1 MKELLEAGVHF
12 GHQTKRWNPKMKEY
26 IFGERNGIYIIDLQ
40 KTLKMF
46 KEASKFVQDL
56 AAEGRIVLFVGTKR
70 QAQDAIAEEA
80 DRAGMFYVNQRW
92 LGGLLTNWVTVQ
104 KSVKRLKEL
113 DEMATDGR
121 YELLPKKE
129 VIKLERERKH
139 LQANLAGIKNMS
151 RLPDAIFV
159 IDSNKEQIAVRE
171 ARKLGIPVVA
181 VVDTNCDPSEV
192 DYVIPGNDDA
202 LRAIRLFASKISDSI
217 VEGVA
222 AGDRQAD
229 GRTGRSSR
237 VQRTGRRQLPPRAR
251 KLRPKQA
258 PRTSAW
264 KTCWAAE
271 PRRRRPPHRTP
282 RKRYRR
288 SKARRYKR
296 NWFTDFGPARV
307 ATPRVDFCQDIF
319 TEARGIADDRI
330 RAWGSGIQEGTIL
343 RNGHNYREYLCCTS
357 KRAPRKDR
365 SAHDGLQAGSDRSQG
380 RSRTGGDPSA
390 QEGNFRGSEESQRA

>member
-1 MKELLEAGVHF
+1 LATITMKELLEAGVHF

-56 AAEGRIVLFVGTKR
+56 ANDGRIVLFVGTKR

-80 DRAGMFYVNQRW
+80 QRCGMFYINQRW

-202 LRAIRLFASKISDSI
+202 LRAIRLFTSKISESI
-217 VEGVA
+217 AEGAQLMTDKQVADMQAASDAAQAAESAASEVHVEDAAVDAAEDISMEQVLGPGTHKKPVA
-222 AGDRQAD
+222 A
-229 GRTGRSSR
+229 
-237 VQRTGRRQLPPRAR
+237 
-251 KLRPKQA
+251 
-258 PRTSAW
+258 
-264 KTCWAAE
+264 
-271 PRRRRPPHRTP
+271 
-282 RKRYRR
+282 
-288 SKARRYKR
+288 
-296 NWFTDFGPARV
+296 
-307 ATPRVDFCQDIF
+307 
-319 TEARGIADDRI
+319 
-330 RAWGSGIQEGTIL
+330 
-343 RNGHNYREYLCCTS
+343 
-357 KRAPRKDR
+357 
-365 SAHDGLQAGSDRSQG
+365 
-380 RSRTGGDPSA
+380 
-390 QEGNFRGSEESQRA
+390 SEEAELPKVESQTV

>member
-1 MKELLEAGVHF
+1 LATITMKELLEAGVHF
-12 GHQTKRWNPKMKEY
+12 GHQTKRWNPRMKEY

-56 AAEGRIVLFVGTKR
+56 ANDGRIVLFVGTKR

-80 DRAGMFYVNQRW
+80 QRCGMFYINQRW
-92 LGGLLTNWVTVQ
+92 LGGLLTNWITVQ

-202 LRAIRLFASKISDSI
+202 LRAIRLFTSKISESI
-217 VEGVA
+217 AEGAQLMTDKQVA
-222 AGDRQAD
+222 DMQAATD
-229 GRTGRSSR
+229 
-237 VQRTGRRQLPPRAR
+237 
-251 KLRPKQA
+251 QA
-258 PRTSAW
+258 A
-264 KTCWAAE
+264 AAE
-271 PRRRRPPHRTP
+271 AAVVEE
-282 RKRYRR
+282 YRDEETGAVDA
-288 SKARRYKR
+288 SE
-296 NWFTDFGPARV
+296 DISMEEVLGPGTHKKPAV
-307 ATPRVDFCQDIF
+307 AE
-319 TEARGIADDRI
+319 EA
-330 RAWGSGIQEGTIL
+330 EL
-343 RNGHNYREYLCCTS
+343 P
-357 KRAPRKDR
+357 KV
-365 SAHDGLQAGSDRSQG
+365 
-380 RSRTGGDPSA
+380 
-390 QEGNFRGSEESQRA
+390 ESQTV

>member
-56 AAEGRIVLFVGTKR
+56 AAEGRVILFVGTKR
-70 QAQDAIAEEA
+70 QAQDAISEEA
-80 DRAGMFYVNQRW
+80 QRCSMFYVNQRW

-121 YELLPKKE
+121 YDLLPKKE

-139 LQANLAGIKNMS
+139 LQANLAGIKNMT

-171 ARKLGIPVVA
+171 SRKLGIPVVA

-202 LRAIRLFASKISDSI
+202 LRAIRLFTSKISESI
-217 VEGVA
+217 AEGVHARDDKATADIQAVAATPEPAVETPADIEFSEVAAESVPA
-222 AGDRQAD
+222 AGLQSPSID
-229 GRTGRSSR
+229 GEEIRMEDVLGKGT
-237 VQRTGRRQLPPRAR
+237 
-251 KLRPKQA
+251 
-258 PRTSAW
+258 
-264 KTCWAAE
+264 
-271 PRRRRPPHRTP
+271 
-282 RKRYRR
+282 RKRPT
-288 SKARRYKR
+288 A
-296 NWFTDFGPARV
+296 
-307 ATPRVDFCQDIF
+307 ATEDVD
-319 TEARGIADDRI
+319 E
-330 RAWGSGIQEGTIL
+330 
-343 RNGHNYREYLCCTS
+343 
-357 KRAPRKDR
+357 
-365 SAHDGLQAGSDRSQG
+365 LQAETR
-380 RSRTGGDPSA
+380 R
-390 QEGNFRGSEESQRA
+390 F

>member
-56 AAEGRIVLFVGTKR
+56 ANDGRIVLFVGTKR

-80 DRAGMFYVNQRW
+80 QRCGMFYINQRW

-151 RLPDAIFV
+151 RLPDAVFV

-202 LRAIRLFASKISDSI
+202 LRAIRLFTSKISESI
-217 VEGVA
+217 AEGAQLMTDKQVA
-222 AGDRQAD
+222 DMTAATEQA
-229 GRTGRSSR
+229 
-237 VQRTGRRQLPPRAR
+237 QAR
-251 KLRPKQA
+251 ELQQA
-258 PRTSAW
+258 ED
-264 KTCWAAE
+264 AAAALE
-271 PRRRRPPHRTP
+271 VR
-282 RKRYRR
+282 
-288 SKARRYKR
+288 
-296 NWFTDFGPARV
+296 
-307 ATPRVDFCQDIF
+307 
-319 TEARGIADDRI
+319 
-330 RAWGSGIQEGTIL
+330 
-343 RNGHNYREYLCCTS
+343 
-357 KRAPRKDR
+357 
-365 SAHDGLQAGSDRSQG
+365 
-380 RSRTGGDPSA
+380 A
-390 QEGNFRGSEESQRA
+390 QEAAAASDLADIGENISMEEVLGPGTHKKPVANEDAEVVPKVESQTV

>member
-56 AAEGRIVLFVGTKR
+56 AAEGKIVLFVGTKR

-80 DRAGMFYVNQRW
+80 TKCGGFYINQRW

-151 RLPDAIFV
+151 RLPDAVFV

-192 DYVIPGNDDA
+192 DYIIPGNDDA
-202 LRAIRLFASKISDSI
+202 LRAIRLFTSKISDSI
-217 VEGVA
+217 AEGSQLMTDKQVADMTAATEQAQAREAQRAEVA
-222 AGDRQAD
+222 AAA
-229 GRTGRSSR
+229 
-237 VQRTGRRQLPPRAR
+237 LELRA
-251 KLRPKQA
+251 QE
-258 PRTSAW
+258 
-264 KTCWAAE
+264 AAAASDAVDIGE
-271 PRRRRPPHRTP
+271 DI
-282 RKRYRR
+282 
-288 SKARRYKR
+288 SMEEVL
-296 NWFTDFGPARV
+296 GPAGHKKPV
-307 ATPRVDFCQDIF
+307 ANE
-319 TEARGIADDRI
+319 EAEIP
-330 RAWGSGIQEGTIL
+330 
-343 RNGHNYREYLCCTS
+343 
-357 KRAPRKDR
+357 KV
-365 SAHDGLQAGSDRSQG
+365 
-380 RSRTGGDPSA
+380 
-390 QEGNFRGSEESQRA
+390 ESQTV

>member
-1 MKELLEAGVHF
+1 LATITMKELLEAGVHF

-56 AAEGRIVLFVGTKR
+56 ATDGKIVLFVGTKR

-80 DRAGMFYVNQRW
+80 QKCGAFYINQRW

-113 DEMATDGR
+113 DDMATDGR

-139 LQANLAGIKNMS
+139 LQANLAGIKNMN

-181 VVDTNCDPSEV
+181 VVDTNCDPTEV

-202 LRAIRLFASKISDSI
+202 LRAIRLFTSKISESI
-217 VEGVA
+217 AEGA
-222 AGDRQAD
+222 
-229 GRTGRSSR
+229 
-237 VQRTGRRQLPPRAR
+237 QLMTD
-251 KLRPKQA
+251 KQ
-258 PRTSAW
+258 
-264 KTCWAAE
+264 
-271 PRRRRPPHRTP
+271 
-282 RKRYRR
+282 
-288 SKARRYKR
+288 
-296 NWFTDFGPARV
+296 
-307 ATPRVDFCQDIF
+307 
-319 TEARGIADDRI
+319 IADLN
-330 RAWGSGIQEGTIL
+330 AGVSEAQQAESAAVETPAEGSTDASGAYASDGDDISMEEVLGTGTHKKPVA
-343 RNGHNYREYLCCTS
+343 NEDADVPHV
-357 KRAPRKDR
+357 
-365 SAHDGLQAGSDRSQG
+365 
-380 RSRTGGDPSA
+380 
-390 QEGNFRGSEESQRA
+390 ESQTV

>member
-46 KEASKFVQDL
+46 KEASKFI
-56 AAEGRIVLFVGTKR
+56 AELSSQGRIILFVGTKR
-70 QAQDAIAEEA
+70 QAQDAVSEEA
-80 DRAGMFYVNQRW
+80 TRANSFYINQRW

-151 RLPDAIFV
+151 RLPDAVFV

-202 LRAIRLFASKISDSI
+202 LRAIRLFASKIADSV
-217 VEGVA
+217 VEGSQLLSDKQAADMAAGVQRAEAAAAAEAAAQDAIAPGVAEETPAETEDINMEEVLGQGVRKKAVA
-222 AGDRQAD
+222 AETPAEE
-229 GRTGRSSR
+229 
-237 VQRTGRRQLPPRAR
+237 
-251 KLRPKQA
+251 A
-258 PRTSAW
+258 PEVEHPT
-264 KTCWAAE
+264 
-271 PRRRRPPHRTP
+271 
-282 RKRYRR
+282 Y
-288 SKARRYKR
+288 
-296 NWFTDFGPARV
+296 
-307 ATPRVDFCQDIF
+307 
-319 TEARGIADDRI
+319 
-330 RAWGSGIQEGTIL
+330 
-343 RNGHNYREYLCCTS
+343 
-357 KRAPRKDR
+357 
-365 SAHDGLQAGSDRSQG
+365 
-380 RSRTGGDPSA
+380 
-390 QEGNFRGSEESQRA
+390 